1 MLTKDGGQ
9 FYSSTGLDDWQAYDV
24 SGNKLSQGAKDPKK
38 AFENLRYSTT
48 NSVANNWKDCTSK
61 KPKPDW
67 NINPD
72 VDFDAY
78 KDPAP

>member
-1 MLTKDGGQ
+1 MKKDGGQ
-9 FYSSTGLDDWQAYDV
+9 FYSSTGLDDWPAKDV

-48 NSVANNWKDCTSK
+48 KSVADWSTCTSK
-61 KPKPDW
+61 KPTPDW

-72 VDFDAY
+72 VDFNAY
-78 KDPAP
+78 PDPKP